1 MDDDSI
7 VMRFG
12 LEGEVDKKQIKQEIN
27 KAQEVA
33 DASEVKIPTK
43 AKEIDP
49 KNIKQ
54 EVKSVQKVADK
65 TPVKMAVEL
74 PDNLKTLMKEYK
86 AEIKSLSQL
95 KKNPSEKKTKK
106 LLDYDKQ
113 YATLRKKYKDN
124 DKVKEFDTFLS
135 SSEMPKI
142 RMQAKKTVEAQERA
156 LKEQENIANEQ
167 IKEAKQQKSKSTGTK
182 RDRQTKL
189 REAKQK
195 IIDDINKKR
204 AKQEEAQQNIQ
215 KAYAKKQKA
224 TEFVEG
230 KIEDGQTKPGTKQVY
245 EDIIASTE
253 QYKKIVM
260 DQTNGG
266 QNKKAVSFWGDPKDF
281 DKFIDIFQGYIDKG
295 VADYNNRD
303 EFVPKAKKEYEDV
316 TKNLEALEAESVKR
330 LEEINKL
337 LGPIEKI
344 LIDPSKITPKLYQDL
359 FKETPPP
366 RKFKLKKRTLTDDVA
381 DAAINKDFFK
391 TLRRGDSRAGASAYG
406 ADTKL
411 DMRQPILD
419 GPYVDKKRIIRTAI
433 GGPYADTSSY
443 LRTAIETQK
452 ASYKLAKETLEKF
465 IVELSKLQEFI
476 DQRNAEANAKAEAE
490 GRMGIAGK
498 GRNKNKITEQ
508 EKNAHLSQISTE
520 LAGKEAKKISKGTPT
535 ADVKVF
541 EETLKA
547 SFGFLTES
555 LGPSIWNPLEQNINR
570 IMANFAGGTFK
581 ITDDPIKGE
590 GKNYA
595 ELAKLLS
602 EYFKDINEF
611 FKQNPEM
618 EQLAEVSRQLKATAN
633 VSEDAFNQTL
643 KDFSNFLR
651 KFGYNPGRTPTSVR
665 GTSTQNRKESP
676 ATGNTKLAKFITD
689 ANKNLEKNITF
700 TKIGNVAQEENAE
713 TNKLNANTGT
723 DSEAGK
729 NEIVEATED
738 VGTAIEKTFPSGN
751 GGNGGNNFGGGDLG
765 DTGPSILE
773 QIRDILL
780 SINSYTTAIFD
791 LLPKLKLTIKREKR
805 SKKRDNITS
814 PDIDTIKAKD
824 SLGASMEINKVWDT
838 IAEEFEGWIKP
849 IQEALLPVVSGELKD
864 RTEEA
869 FQAIRDAGKTILQD
883 NTDPAKLRQQQAIS
897 DVERAREEAIEK
909 NKQARYS
916 GVGLS
921 QDISTTTKSLGGI
934 IKKAFGIATATTEVD
949 RIKNLNQ
956 AQREKELAALT
967 KTYGIADRDRNI
979 TSTGDK
985 GRAFRMKS
993 VYGYRQKDA
1002 NPFKDLKLTPG
1013 LEVDTKGIT
1022 DALQTMIEKNMFSA
1036 QTGVSG
1042 IKDVIKLSFGGIGMP
1057 SLEKSRAQVDAA
1069 NEILGIIRQAI
1080 QELLQAIQGNE
1091 TTLRGLEASG
1101 DAKFDDK
1108 GRMVSGS
1115 NEAWTAFGQLEE
1127 QKSVLNGLIAELT
1140 KMDQLSAETG
1150 GNMTEFF
1157 KVLGF
1162 VSPEL
1167 RKCNTIIGNINAG
1180 LDKNGK
1186 ALKFQS
1192 RFQETLN
1199 YSFQLLTRHIGQMVK
1214 GWIMMLNPINL
1225 IKKSFS
1231 DFASYDTK
1239 WQRTMNV
1246 IKYNF
1251 RRIIRP
1257 AMEWIAQQFVNIIGL
1272 ANALIKGIGKAFG
1285 KNWDLFDKD
1294 AAEAE
1299 KIREELEAAG
1309 DVTLGFDELHD
1320 VGSDNTGANDLSGDI
1335 YTPQWTD
1342 LYDTIENFG
1351 KKIGDVLAGIKKLT
1365 DGWNFWTWLAVIG
1378 GALIGLKV
1386 LKWLV
1391 NIFGKGKNPLKS
1403 VADGLSFLEKAV
1415 GWALLIWA
1423 FTEFTKALTG
1433 FVECMKTANW
1443 EDITKSLLM
1452 LGGAFMELVGS
1463 IVLLEF
1469 GSLGM
1474 DPKAMAG
1481 LAALVWVFGEF
1492 VKAIIPFIELM
1503 WSICDL
1509 DNEFKEF
1516 EIIAGSLGV
1525 LAVSFVELIAAVA
1538 GMEKLTQ
1545 FIELDWHSLF
1555 GLAAVVGV
1563 FDLFVK
1569 ALVPFIETISQ
1580 IEGDKWDTIIP
1591 MIVGLGGAF
1600 IALAAGVA
1608 TVSKFFTA
1616 MDWKAIGQLYVVAG
1630 AFEVFMF
1637 ALIPFVNAIKDIPF
1651 ETLAGGT
1658 ILIAGAFLALG
1669 GALALMAPI
1678 LQTLDFTKFLEF
1690 VGIMAV
1696 MAGLIWVLQEFAHAL
1711 SDLTTE
1717 QIFAGLALLAGGLL
1731 AISAA
1736 VTILLTALT
1745 IAIGSGVGALA
1756 ILALAGVLTV
1766 ISLVIL
1772 ALAEFV
1778 RALGEAGEGI
1788 KLICEGISQVV
1799 QSIGN
1804 VIIGIITTIAIG
1816 IATIITSVAE
1826 GIKAVLQPI
1835 MDFMDSVIGKVI
1847 ELATTIVKE
1856 VGETIRTV
1864 IETVGK
1870 IIVGIIDSIVNAIPN
1885 LLNAI
1890 INFCYNI
1897 GPAIENSVDAICR
1910 SVTKLVNFVV
1920 SAVEYMANLIIG
1932 AINKISIQVPDW
1944 VPGIGGQKWG
1954 FNLEKID
1961 IPRFVPKYEKGTN
1974 YVPNDGLAY
1983 LHQGEAVIPKKYNT
1997 PYQQGL
2003 SAEERAYMDRM
2014 IATMNRLDDT
2024 IAQGINVKGEFRQRG
2039 NDLVATVEKNKSR
2052 QSNTVLNNKVYAR

>member
-12 LEGEVDKKQIKQEIN
+12 LEGKVDEKQIKQEID
-27 KAQEVA
+27 KAQKVA
-33 DASEVKIPTK
+33 DAGEVKIPTK
-43 AKEIDP
+43 TKEVDP

-54 EVKSVQKVADK
+54 EVESVQKVADK
-65 TPVKMAVEL
+65 TPVEIPVKLTQKEIKEEL
-74 PDNLKTLMKEYK
+74 NKLIKQKGKSQKEVRAKLDDIMKDMDFSDTIKESIKTLFIKYRSMANSSKGFSSASQSSKDEFVK
-86 AEIKSLSQL
+86 LAEK
-95 KKNPSEKKTKK
+95 
-106 LLDYDKQ
+106 
-113 YATLRKKYKDN
+113 
-124 DKVKEFDTFLS
+124 F
-135 SSEMPKI
+135 
-142 RMQAKKTVEAQERA
+142 
-156 LKEQENIANEQ
+156 
-167 IKEAKQQKSKSTGTK
+167 SKSTGSKKGSSMVKVMSDLTSIQAQKYRNEK
-182 RDRQTKL
+182 RSPEQLKQD
-189 REAKQK
+189 KQK
-195 IIDDINKKR
+195 IIDDVNKER
-204 AKQEEAQQNIQ
+204 AKQDTARQNIQ

-230 KIEDGQTKPGTKQVY
+230 TIENGQPQRGMKQVY

-253 QYKKIVM
+253 QYKKFTM
-260 DQTNGG
+260 DHTDNG
-266 QNKKAVSFWGDPKDF
+266 QNKKAVSFWGDPKEF
-281 DKFIDIFQGYIDKG
+281 DKFISVFQGYVDKG

-344 LIDPSKITPKLYQDL
+344 SIDPSKLTPKHYQDL
-359 FKETPPP
+359 FKEPLPPQ
-366 RKFKLKKRTLTDDVA
+366 KFKLKRRTLTDDVA
-381 DAAINKDFFK
+381 DAAINRDFLK
-391 TLRRGDSRAGASAYG
+391 KLARGASRGKANEVG
-406 ADTKL
+406 SDINL
-411 DMRQPILD
+411 GLRQPVMD
-419 GPYVDKKRIIRTAI
+419 GPYVDKNRIIRTAI

-443 LRTAIETQK
+443 VRAAIETQK

-465 IVELSKLQEFI
+465 IVELNKLQEVI
-476 DQRNAEANAKAEAE
+476 EQRNAEVNAKAEAE

-498 GRNKNKITEQ
+498 GRNKNEITEQ
-508 EKNAHLSQISTE
+508 EKNAHLSQISIE
-520 LAGKEAKKISKGTPT
+520 LAAKEAKKISKGSPT
-535 ADVKVF
+535 ADVKAF

-555 LGPSIWNPLEQNINR
+555 LGPSIWKPLEQNINR

-618 EQLAEVSRQLKATAN
+618 EQLAEASRQLKAAAN

-651 KFGYNPGRTPTSVR
+651 KFGYNPGRTPASVR
-665 GTSTQNRKESP
+665 GTSTQNKNKSP
-676 ATGNTKLAKFITD
+676 ATGNTMFARNVAET
-689 ANKNLEKNITF
+689 NKNLEKNTLF
-700 TKIGNVAQEENAE
+700 TKMGNVVQEENAE

-729 NEIVEATED
+729 DEVVDATKD
-738 VGTAIEKTFPSGN
+738 VKTTVEKTFSSGN

-773 QIRDILL
+773 QIRDILI

-805 SKKRDNITS
+805 SKK
-814 PDIDTIKAKD
+814 KD
-824 SLGASMEINKVWDT
+824 ESIPEPESSLYPV
-838 IAEEFEGWIKP
+838 IA
-849 IQEALLPVVSGELKD
+849 GELKD

-897 DVERAREEAIEK
+897 DAERAREEAIEK
-909 NKQARYS
+909 NKQAKYS
-916 GVGLS
+916 SVGLS
-921 QDISTTTKSLGGI
+921 QDISTTTKSLGDI
-934 IKKAFGIATATTEVD
+934 IKKAFGMATATTEVD

-956 AQREKELAALT
+956 SQREKELAELT

-1042 IKDVIKLSFGGIGMP
+1042 IKDIIKLSFGGIGMP

-1069 NEILGIIRQAI
+1069 NEILGIIRQAVL
-1080 QELLQAIQGNE
+1080 ELLQAIQASE

-1108 GRMVSGS
+1108 GQMVSGS

-1167 RKCNTIIGNINAG
+1167 RKCNTIIGNINSG
-1180 LDKNGK
+1180 LNKNGK

-1199 YSFQLLTRHIGQMVK
+1199 YSFQLLTRHIGQMIK
-1214 GWIMMLNPINL
+1214 GWLMMLNPINL

-1294 AAEAE
+1294 AADAE
-1299 KIREELEAAG
+1299 KIREELEAASN
-1309 DVTLGFDELHD
+1309 VSAGFDELHD
-1320 VGSDNTGANDLSGDI
+1320 IGSDNTGANDLSGDI
-1335 YTPQWTD
+1335 YTPQWDGLNSMLEKVGETV
-1342 LYDTIENFG
+1342 G
-1351 KKIGDVLAGIKKLT
+1351 KIIDAVSHFTFWDWLKLAGAALLGFVALK
-1365 DGWNFWTWLAVIG
+1365 
-1378 GALIGLKV
+1378 ALIN
-1386 LKWLV
+1386 W
-1391 NIFGKGKNPLKS
+1391 FRKGKNPLQS

-1415 GWALLIWA
+1415 GWAILIWA
-1423 FTEFTKALTG
+1423 LTEFTKALTD
-1433 FVECMKTANW
+1433 FVECMKTADW
-1443 EDITKSLLM
+1443 EDIVKSLLM
-1452 LGGAFMELVGS
+1452 LGGAFTEL
-1463 IVLLEF
+1463 F
-1469 GSLGM
+1469 
-1474 DPKAMAG
+1474 
-1481 LAALVWVFGEF
+1481 
-1492 VKAIIPFIELM
+1492 
-1503 WSICDL
+1503 
-1509 DNEFKEF
+1509 
-1516 EIIAGSLGV
+1516 
-1525 LAVSFVELIAAVA
+1525 
-1538 GMEKLTQ
+1538 LT
-1545 FIELDWHSLF
+1545 
-1555 GLAAVVGV
+1555 
-1563 FDLFVK
+1563 
-1569 ALVPFIETISQ
+1569 
-1580 IEGDKWDTIIP
+1580 
-1591 MIVGLGGAF
+1591 
-1600 IALAAGVA
+1600 
-1608 TVSKFFTA
+1608 
-1616 MDWKAIGQLYVVAG
+1616 
-1630 AFEVFMF
+1630 
-1637 ALIPFVNAIKDIPF
+1637 
-1651 ETLAGGT
+1651 
-1658 ILIAGAFLALG
+1658 
-1669 GALALMAPI
+1669 
-1678 LQTLDFTKFLEF
+1678 
-1690 VGIMAV
+1690 
-1696 MAGLIWVLQEFAHAL
+1696 
-1711 SDLTTE
+1711 
-1717 QIFAGLALLAGGLL
+1717 AGGLL
-1731 AISAA
+1731 YLSTALSISAPSIAAIGAVVGGLALFTIALTDFIECMKSASWEDIVKSLLMLAGAFAELVLAGGGLMLIASALGMLAPQMLGLAVVIAAFAPVIWALSAFVEAIKGLTTEDMLNGLLLLAGAFMAIAISIGVLLVVLSAA
-1736 VTILLTALT
+1736 
-1745 IAIGSGVGALA
+1745 IASGVGALA
-1756 ILALAGVLTV
+1756 ILALAGVLAV

-1788 KLICEGISQVV
+1788 KLICEGISQVI

-1804 VIIGIITTIAIG
+1804 VIIGIVTAIAIG
-1816 IATIITSVAE
+1816 IATIITSIAE
-1826 GIKAVLQPI
+1826 GIKTVLQPI
-1835 MDFMDSVIGKVI
+1835 MDFMDSVIGKVM

-1870 IIVGIIDSIVNAIPN
+1870 IIIGIIDSIVNAIPN

-1932 AINKISIQVPDW
+1932 TINKISIQVPDW
-1944 VPGIGGQKWG
+1944 VPGIGGQRWG
-1954 FNLEKID
+1954 FNLGKID
-1961 IPRFVPKYEKGTN
+1961 IPRFVPKYEQGTN

-2003 SAEERAYMDRM
+2003 SVEEQLYMRQM
-2014 IATMNRLDDT
+2014 INTMKSLDNT
-2024 IAQGINVKGEFRQRG
+2024 MKQGIPVSGQFVQRG
-2039 NDLVATVEKNKSR
+2039 SDLVAVVNKTKA
-2052 QSNTVLNNKVYAR
+2052 QTGADLLSNVSYVR